1 VPEADVLTPNQF
13 ELDFLTGGKTETL
26 ADVAAATAA
35 LRKLGPR
42 IVFVTSARTAET
54 PENAIELL
62 AADEEGARHIRLP
75 RLPVAANGAGDLV
88 AALFFAHYLRSSSIA
103 EALSLSASAMFAVLA
118 RTADAGA
125 HEMLLI
131 ESQQELVT
139 PPEIFAAEPFG
150 PQTVK

>member
-1 VPEADVLTPNQF
+1 V
-13 ELDFLTGGKTETL
+13 
-26 ADVAAATAA
+26 
-35 LRKLGPR
+35 
-42 IVFVTSARTAET
+42 
-54 PENAIELL
+54 
-62 AADEEGARHIRLP
+62 
-75 RLPVAANGAGDLV
+75 
-88 AALFFAHYLRSSSIA
+88 A

-131 ESQQELVT
+131 ESQQQLVT